1 MHEVCTRQVRIHV
14 LRSRFSTGA
23 WPASSG
29 PFTRTS
35 CSLYSMP
42 FGQCYQVFC
51 TSLCG
56 LLLVPL
62 LGAIALGVSC
72 LTLVLTV
79 TAMEVSVMSL
89 ANEP

>member
-1 MHEVCTRQVRIHV
+1 
-14 LRSRFSTGA
+14 
-23 WPASSG
+23 
-29 PFTRTS
+29 
-35 CSLYSMP
+35 MP